1 MDLKGSGAWGEEE
14 MFTFSPLPS
23 INQLLLFISPLQLL
37 AISLFI
43 SGVANINNVN
53 DGIDFVEEN
62 SIIRDFVSLPDAQ
75 LMRAASGWLI
85 FCATIAIMY
94 ELSVI
99 ILRFLNFTVVSS
111 NITLLIVVVS
121 KMYTAVNNTCR

>member
-1 MDLKGSGAWGEEE
+1 

-53 DGIDFVEEN
+53 DGIDFVEERN
-62 SIIRDFVSLPDAQ
+62 LRDQLSLPDAQ

-121 KMYTAVNNTCR
+121 KMYTAVNNTCT